1 MSYQV
6 AIGFN
11 NAAGLADIS
20 PQPKS
25 STVYRKVEVAVD
37 QTVQQVGFDRIILY
51 FSALTAG
58 ELNTVLS
65 AFGLSFTTLSN
76 EVTVSV
82 PVSADRTFSNYN
94 AVAQFLKVP
103 QFSMGVW
110 KGVEITLVLEEAL

>member
-37 QTVQQVGFDRIILY
+37 QTVQQIGFDRIILY

-65 AFGLSFTTLSN
+65 AFTTLSN